1 MSINQILI
9 DIIIPNWNGEHM
21 LADCL
26 QSLSMQTFS
35 GFRII
40 VVDNGSEDG
49 SVALLKTEFP
59 QVQVFRFDENRG
71 FTIAVNKGISEAA
84 APWILLLNNDM
95 EVAPDCL
102 ENLRLAIEK
111 YQDYQFFALKMLNFH
126 QRDLVDG
133 AGDAVLRGGVGYRLG
148 TMERD
153 NDYYSAD
160 RDTFGACAGAGLYK
174 RELFEKVGVF
184 DPDFFAY
191 LEDVDLNLR
200 ARRRG
205 MNCRYLASAMVYH
218 IGSAT
223 SGSKINELTIRL
235 STRNNLNVLL
245 KNYSL
250 WMFIRFLPSIIVYQ
264 LMWVLFSSIKGMIVP
279 YFKGTG
285 EAVMTSAKFFKKRNA
300 ILHHRKNIPEKEFIA
315 MINSAEQ
322 EAVNSIMAR
331 RKAAGKNNFLLLC
344 YSKLFL

>member
-1 MSINQILI
+1 MSINQPLI

-21 LADCL
+21 LGDCL
-26 QSLSMQTFS
+26 RSLSLQTFS

-40 VVDNGSEDG
+40 VIDNGSEDG
-49 SVALLKTEFP
+49 SVALIKAEFP
-59 QVQVFRFDENRG
+59 QVQVFKFDENRG
-71 FTIAVNKGISEAA
+71 FTIAVNRGISEGT

-126 QRDLVDG
+126 QRDLIDG

-153 NDYYSAD
+153 SDYYSID
-160 RDTFGACAGAGLYK
+160 RDTFGACAGAALYK
-174 RELFEKVGVF
+174 RELFEEIGVF
-184 DPDFFAY
+184 DADFFAY

-205 MNCRYLASAMVYH
+205 MQCRYVASAVVYH

-223 SGSKINELTIRL
+223 SGSKINDLTIRL
-235 STRNNLNVLL
+235 STRNNFSVLL

-264 LMWVLFSSIKGMIVP
+264 LMWALFSSIKGMIVP
-279 YFKGTG
+279 YFKGIVQ
-285 EAVMTSAKFFKKRNA
+285 AVMTSPKFIRKRNV

-315 MINSAEQ
+315 MISSAEQ

-331 RKAAGKNNFLLLC
+331 RKEAGKNNFLLLC

>member
-1 MSINQILI
+1 MAINQPLI
-9 DIIIPNWNGEHM
+9 DIIIPNWNGERM

-26 QSLSMQTFS
+26 HSLSMQTFS

-40 VVDNGSEDG
+40 VIDNGSVDG
-49 SVALLKTEFP
+49 SVALLKTKFP
-59 QVQVFRFDENRG
+59 QVQVYRFDENRG
-71 FTIAVNKGISEAA
+71 FTIAVNKGIREGA

-111 YQDYQFFALKMLNFH
+111 YQDHQFFALKMLNFH
-126 QRDLVDG
+126 QRDLIDG

-148 TMERD
+148 TMQRD
-153 NDYYSAD
+153 SGYYNVD
-160 RDTFGACAGAGLYK
+160 RDTFGACAGAALYK
-174 RELFEKVGVF
+174 RELFEEIGVF
-184 DPDFFAY
+184 DADFFAY

-205 MNCRYLASAMVYH
+205 MQCRYVASAVVYH

-223 SGSKINELTIRL
+223 SGSKINNLTIRL
-235 STRNNLNVLL
+235 STRNNFSVLL

-264 LMWVLFSSIKGMIVP
+264 LMWALFSCIKGRIVP
-279 YFKGTG
+279 YCKGIG
-285 EAVMTSAKFFKKRNA
+285 QAVMTSAKFIRKRNA
-300 ILHHRKNIPEKEFIA
+300 ILNHRKNIPEKEFIA
-315 MINSAEQ
+315 MISSAEQ